1 MVSSVQV
8 AVLEKED
15 NISDR
20 NPFPIIFIL
29 GPVVLSAGAF
39 LGYVIFKNKHKWMP
53 REDTATN
60 VCRSDE
66 NLLSDSGNFGSNGT
80 GTDFGSTPQTN
91 NENNKSLLIKK
102 CCAIV

>member
-1 MVSSVQV
+1 
-8 AVLEKED
+8 
-15 NISDR
+15 
-20 NPFPIIFIL
+20 
-29 GPVVLSAGAF
+29 
-39 LGYVIFKNKHKWMP
+39 MP
-53 REDTATN
+53 GEDTATN